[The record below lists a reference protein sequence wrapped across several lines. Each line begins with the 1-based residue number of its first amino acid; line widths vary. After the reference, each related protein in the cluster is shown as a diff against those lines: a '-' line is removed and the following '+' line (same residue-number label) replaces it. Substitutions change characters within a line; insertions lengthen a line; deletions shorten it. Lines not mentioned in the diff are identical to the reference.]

1 MFKKI
6 CASVLTLVFVSVVL
20 VSLGVANEARAQ
32 QGWCWEWS
40 ANCAP
45 IMNNPS
51 NTNSGDGLPPQGSL
65 GSTNS
70 GRSQP
75 TRTVIVDRFG
85 AVAFNAQTGRYGYS
99 SNAATLGEAMT
110 AAINDCDM
118 AGCKVLGTY
127 QNACG
132 AFTFGAKP
140 NGGGYGVFRGNLNLD
155 IAKKQALNE
164 CNKQANNCQVLVAEC
179 SIYGQ

>member
-20 VSLGVANEARAQ
+20 SGEAFAQCADGANLYDGVCYGVHGATPY
-32 QGWCWEWS
+32 GS
-40 ANCAP
+40 V
-45 IMNNPS
+45 
-51 NTNSGDGLPPQGSL
+51 TGDGLPPQGSS

-99 SNAATLGEAMT
+99 SNAATQSEANS

-118 AGCKVLGTY
+118 AGCKIFGSY
-127 QNACG
+127 HNACAALVSG
-132 AFTFGAKP
+132 EVSKGMSST
-140 NGGGYGVFRGNLNLD
+140 VFRWNLNLD
-155 IAKKQALNE
+155 IAKKQALKE
-164 CNKQANNCQVLVAEC
+164 CNKRANNCQVLVAEC

>member
-6 CASVLTLVFVSVVL
+6 CASVLVGVFASVVL
-20 VSLGVANEARAQ
+20 SGEAFAQCADGANLYDGVCYGVHGATPY
-32 QGWCWEWS
+32 GS
-40 ANCAP
+40 V
-45 IMNNPS
+45 
-51 NTNSGDGLPPQGSL
+51 TGDGLPPQGSS
-65 GSTNS
+65 GSANS
-70 GRSQP
+70 GYSQP
-75 TRTVIVDRFG
+75 PRTVIVDRFG

-179 SIYGQ
+179 SIYGK